1 MPSILQNTKKKKDIK
16 TKCIIFLPIV
26 NYMRFLQ
33 NKFILGAMETQE
45 ETI

>member
-1 MPSILQNTKKKKDIK
+1 MPYILQKTKKKKKDIK

-33 NKFILGAMETQE
+33 NKFILQCNGIQS
-45 ETI
+45 